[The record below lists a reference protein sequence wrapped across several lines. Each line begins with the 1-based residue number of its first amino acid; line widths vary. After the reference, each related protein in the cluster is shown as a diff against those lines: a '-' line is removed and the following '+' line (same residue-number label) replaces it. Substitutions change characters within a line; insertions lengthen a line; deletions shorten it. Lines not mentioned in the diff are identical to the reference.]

1 MNLTLCL
8 TLSSEFNPL
17 FNLKVLVNSGSLGLW
32 RRHTLQEDRHTTR
45 GAIVIGLYM
54 ARPCRENSFADYFER
69 ATRIVDSNTNGIYIS
84 LSYIKEVPFVG
95 LYPL

>member
-1 MNLTLCL
+1 MVVAQSPKGMNLTLCL

-45 GAIVIGLYM
+45 GAIVILSLACIWLDRA
-54 ARPCRENSFADYFER
+54 ARTVLPTTLRGRRELST
-69 ATRIVDSNTNGIYIS
+69 ATQTGYIYH
-84 LSYIKEVPFVG
+84 YHT
-95 LYPL
+95 